1 MECIRV
7 PVGGIMLSHI
17 WYQAIDTQRTPASLS
32 PNVVNM
38 LRQDLRFDGL
48 IFTDDLEMGAI
59 TQNYSIRRAAVKAV
73 QAGADVLLVTQ
84 TPERQKAAFEG
95 LVEAVQKGQISESRI
110 DQSVQRIWHTSVCT
124 SDRR

>member
-1 MECIRV
+1 
-7 PVGGIMLSHI
+7 
-17 WYQAIDTQRTPASLS
+17 
-32 PNVVNM
+32 M